1 MLRAIGFTLLLA
13 LAIIGLYT
21 VYNANTQE
29 IKEAKDRIER
39 AVHAFIN
46 ELER

>member
-1 MLRAIGFTLLLA
+1 MLRAIGFALLLA

-21 VYNANTQE
+21 VYNANTEE
-29 IKEAKDRIER
+29 IERGKDKIER
-39 AVHAFIN
+39 ALKAFKN